1 MEEDSHNALCIAL
14 PLLIN
19 RQKKSFFLNF
29 CSSLVCKVCYSI
41 IVLVI
46 IVVAMIFES
55 EKILSHF
62 PPVEFAF
69 AYGSGAIKQGS
80 YDYNRP
86 NG

>member
-1 MEEDSHNALCIAL
+1 MQCIIIIIEEAAAAAESEPYCSHI
-14 PLLIN
+14 
-19 RQKKSFFLNF
+19 
-29 CSSLVCKVCYSI
+29 
-41 IVLVI
+41 
-46 IVVAMIFES
+46 MILFES

-86 NG
+86 NGLLRLILIF